1 MFLKVVA
8 KGTSTEP
15 AGNSTQDGDD
25 MHLCNCKQILKQLEK
40 EAAESKEEV
49 AQLNRQLEEAKDEI
63 SELKTFEV
71 SQTREEMMK
80 LKKQLEEAKD
90 EVAKLTKRLDEV
102 KSESSEYQKTAKQR
116 KFYFSNIEG
125 SEKDVQFYTGMPYAE
140 VFYQLLDYVTP
151 GRKRSN
157 VVYRAT
163 PQQWTN
169 NKYRDSLDPAQATW
183 REYDS
188 VMGHP
193 ASLSQVDE
201 LILMLVWLRLNLKE
215 QDS

>member
-1 MFLKVVA
+1 MPSIFPFDTATATKKAKGRTTRVSRGELGHEMPSISSSNEHCTGSVSKGS

-15 AGNSTQDGDD
+15 AGKSTQDGDD

-90 EVAKLTKRLDEV
+90 EV
-102 KSESSEYQKTAKQR
+102 
-116 KFYFSNIEG
+116 
-125 SEKDVQFYTGMPYAE
+125 EKID
-140 VFYQLLDYVTP
+140 
-151 GRKRSN
+151 
-157 VVYRAT
+157 
-163 PQQWTN
+163 
-169 NKYRDSLDPAQATW
+169 
-183 REYDS
+183 
-188 VMGHP
+188 
-193 ASLSQVDE
+193 
-201 LILMLVWLRLNLKE
+201 
-215 QDS
+215 